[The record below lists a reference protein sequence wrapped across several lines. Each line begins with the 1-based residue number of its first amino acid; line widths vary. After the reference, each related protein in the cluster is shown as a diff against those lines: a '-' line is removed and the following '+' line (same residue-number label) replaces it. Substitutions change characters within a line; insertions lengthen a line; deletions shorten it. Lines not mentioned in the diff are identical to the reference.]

1 MCPMCGGTVNASAT
15 ECPGCGEPF
24 APVNG
29 SREPLLPEDAES
41 ELIEESVTEVTE
53 EYQLEDSPE
62 MVASATCADCGSQLA
77 SDGTCPSCSSS
88 ERRSEGDF
96 GCPICGNT
104 EYSIETGDI
113 VSCVEC
119 GNVYVRDEFK
129 PAPQSWKWKFWVGLV
144 FVLFGNV
151 VVALGSYIHNA
162 ARWSP
167 LGAMYLGYGWM
178 DQLVGAIG
186 VIVFIIGLLL
196 FAWSFKREREVECPL
211 CHVTVRESELIV
223 FEPEE
228 EETMPESA
236 AVETA
241 LEEIGEM
248 AECPSCGA
256 NVSMFDTSCFN
267 CGTVFDLEIGDEPRA
282 DEIEETPAPG
292 TAEPAEYLPA
302 SEIDQ
307 DEIIMDSLELEA
319 PEDDIQLNGNGFDA
333 LSELESSF
341 EFARDEKKMGTSC
354 PTCGATVGRGL
365 DTCPGCGEPIPVKGK
380 KEGA

>member
-24 APVNG
+24 APVDN
-29 SREPLLPEDAES
+29 SDETPAPEDAGPD
-41 ELIEESVTEVTE
+41 LTEETVTEVTE
-53 EYQLEDSPE
+53 EFQIEDSPE
-62 MVASATCADCGSQLA
+62 MVASEMCADCGSQLA
-77 SDGTCPSCSSS
+77 SDGTCPSCSSL
-88 ERRSEGDF
+88 ERRGEGDF

-129 PAPQSWKWKFWVGLV
+129 PTPQSWKWKFWVGLV

-167 LGAMYLGYGWM
+167 LGAMYLGYGWI
-178 DQLVGAIG
+178 DQIVGAIG
-186 VIVFIIGLLL
+186 VVVFILGLLL

-228 EETMPESA
+228 EEAMPESS

-256 NVSMFDTSCFN
+256 RVSMFDSSCFN
-267 CGTVFDLEIGDEPRA
+267 CGTVFDLEIESEPQA
-282 DEIEETPAPG
+282 EEAEEKTV
-292 TAEPAEYLPA
+292 AEPPATGEFLPA

-307 DEIIMDSLELEA
+307 DEIIMESLELEK
-319 PEDDIQLNGNGFDA
+319 PDDEMQLNGNGFDA

-341 EFARDEKKMGTSC
+341 EFAREEKTIGTSC
-354 PTCGATVGRGL
+354 PTCGAAVGKGL